1 MFRSMGERTYVRQG
15 ERSNPAAQHKSLH
28 LAVDTPL
35 ILVVIMLLTFGLV
48 MVYSSSYDY
57 SLREYG
63 SGAHMF
69 QRQMLWAALGLIVAG
84 VLTFIDYHF
93 FRRLAVP
100 AIIVSVIALVAVLIL
115 NQVRLGAVRT
125 FVAGS
130 IQPSELA
137 KLVMIIYLSVWLF
150 SKHEQLADIN
160 FGLVPL
166 AAILG
171 LLGGLIFLQPDLSAT
186 ITIIFLGGLM
196 FFLAG
201 AEWRQIA
208 LLVIVASLIGLL
220 VVKVN
225 LTGSERIASFKA
237 GFSDP
242 LQASYHVR
250 RSLEAFVKGGWVG
263 VGIGNSETKLTGLP
277 FPSTDSIFAVVGE
290 ETGVVGALALVGL
303 YVVLFWRGLT
313 IARRAP
319 DTLGTL
325 MAAGLSVLMA
335 FEAFVNMAVMLN
347 LLPFA
352 GNALPFISSG
362 GSNLLISLAAIGILL
377 NISRQS
383 IRVKDEEGR
392 LFSAVVDLR
401 RRDRRGRVSRP
412 GSPAGIKEEA

>member
-1 MFRSMGERTYVRQG
+1 MFRSMGESTYVRQG
-15 ERSNPAAQHKSLH
+15 ERSKPAAQHKSLH
-28 LAVDTPL
+28 LGVDAPL

-48 MVYSSSYDY
+48 MVYSASYDY
-57 SLREYG
+57 SLLTYG

-69 QRQMLWAALGLIVAG
+69 QRQVLWALLGLGAATF
-84 VLTFIDYHF
+84 LTFFDYHF

-100 AIIVSVIALVAVLIL
+100 AIIFTVGALIAVLIL

-130 IQPSELA
+130 VQPSELA

-150 SKHEQLADIN
+150 SKREQLADIN
-160 FGLVPL
+160 FGMFPL

-186 ITIIFLGGLM
+186 ITIVFLGGMM

-201 AEWRQIA
+201 AELRQIV
-208 LLVIVASLIGLL
+208 LLVIVSLVIGFL

-225 LTGSERIASFKA
+225 LTGSERMTSFQA
-237 GFSDP
+237 GISDP
-242 LQASYHVR
+242 MNASYHVR
-250 RSLEAFVKGGWVG
+250 RSLEAFVKGGWLG
-263 VGIGNSETKLTGLP
+263 VGIGKSETKLTGLP

-290 ETGVVGALALVGL
+290 ETGVVGSLALVGL

-319 DTLGTL
+319 DMLGTL
-325 MAAGLSVLMA
+325 LAAGLSVLMA
-335 FEAFVNMAVMLN
+335 FEAFVNMSVMLN

-352 GNALPFISSG
+352 GNALPFLSSG
-362 GSNLLISLAAIGILL
+362 GSNLLISLSAIGILL

-383 IRVKDEEGR
+383 VRVKDEEGR
-392 LFSAVVDLR
+392 SFSAVVDLR

-412 GSPAGIKEEA
+412 VSPASHDKEG